1 MKPAKKTPSNFFNLY
16 SKDEIK
22 MIIYSKILM
31 IAGERK
37 ETEKEMKEK

>member
-1 MKPAKKTPSNFFNLY
+1 MKPAETTPSILFNIY